1 MLRIRTYESFINCM
15 EIVVKQNFYSTLY
28 PQAYKEA
35 WKRIH
40 VLQNFYP
47 DDYNAWLERWKQE
60 RKGYV

>member
-1 MLRIRTYESFINCM
+1 M

-47 DDYNAWLERWKQE
+47 DDYNTWLTRWKTE
-60 RKGYV
+60 RK